1 MKNLKSLSLV
11 LVLTVIFSS
20 FALSSFA
27 AAKDEVIISSID
39 DLPELTNF
47 KDVSG
52 TTVEKIKVSKNGN
65 ILSLTSAKFAN
76 GVDYKYRLAGTEAG
90 YQFTTG
96 TNQYQKLGKISFEYW
111 KSFQKLRLEFNI
123 KIANDTDGISFR
135 TQRFTAATTVSGDPN
150 AYYIFS
156 VGGKSM
162 ITPVTTSADGY
173 TYRTA
178 AGKNSAISTGE
189 WHNVVIEIGAN
200 GVNTAVKFFID
211 NADVSNN
218 ILVLKGNTNSST
230 PATTITVDPMKIQD
244 NSIGFGGQSAKD
256 CVLIPNGKKDSAFGV
271 ELSGLKMTAT
281 NTDYV
286 PRTEGIYASE
296 LKSAKNSVTGKIDT
310 SAIVYNLTGEAKNVR
325 FIIGYYDSEGNLAD
339 VEIKNESIAN
349 VLVTNI
355 NHSFNGTSKQY
366 ASAKAFV
373 WTDSGI
379 IPLSK
384 SADVVE

>member
-11 LVLTVIFSS
+11 LVLTVVFSS
-20 FALSSFA
+20 FALSAFA
-27 AAKDEVIISSID
+27 AAEDRVIISSID
-39 DLPELTNF
+39 DLPALTNF
-47 KDVSG
+47 KVGAEQIIVS
-52 TTVEKIKVSKNGN
+52 ENGN
-65 ILSLTSAKFAN
+65 ILSLTSANFAN
-76 GVDYKYRLAGTEAG
+76 GEDSYRLAGKEAG
-90 YQFTTG
+90 YRFITNPNKQFL
-96 TNQYQKLGKISFEYW
+96 KLGNISFDYW

-135 TQRFTAATTVSGDPN
+135 TQRFTAATTVSGDSN
-150 AYYIFS
+150 AHYIFS
-156 VGGKSM
+156 VGGNKMTTSS
-162 ITPVTTSADGY
+162 VTTSADGY

-200 GVNTAVKFFID
+200 GENKEVKFFID
-211 NADVSNN
+211 NADVSSK
-218 ILVLKGNTNSST
+218 ILVQKGNTNNNT
-230 PATTITVDPMKIQD
+230 QTNITVEPMKIQD
-244 NSIGFGGQSAKD
+244 DSIGFGGVWSNG
-256 CVLIPNGKKDSAFGV
+256 CVLVPNGKRGSAFGV

-286 PRTEGIYASE
+286 SRTEGIYASE
-296 LKSAKNSVTGKIDT
+296 LKSAKNSETGKIDT

-373 WTDSGI
+373 WTDSDI

-384 SADVVE
+384 SADVE

>member
-11 LVLTVIFSS
+11 LVLTVVFSS
-20 FALSSFA
+20 FALSAFA
-27 AAKDEVIISSID
+27 AAEDRVIISSID
-39 DLPELTNF
+39 DLPALTNF
-47 KDVSG
+47 KADTG
-52 TTVEKIKVSKNGN
+52 KINVSKNGN
-65 ILSLTSAKFAN
+65 ILSLTSDNFAN
-76 GVDYKYRLAGTEAG
+76 GVDYYRLAGKEAG
-90 YQFTTG
+90 YRFITDP
-96 TNQYQKLGKISFEYW
+96 NKKHLKLGNISFDYW
-111 KSFQKLRLEFNI
+111 KNYKKLRLEFNI

-135 TQRFTAATTVSGDPN
+135 TQRFTAATTVSGDEN
-150 AYYIFS
+150 AYYVFS
-156 VGGKSM
+156 VGGNSM
-162 ITPVTTSADGY
+162 TTSSATNSENGY
-173 TYRTA
+173 TYRTVA
-178 AGKNSAISTGE
+178 SKKSAISKGE

-200 GVNTAVKFFID
+200 GVNKEVKFFID
-211 NADVSNN
+211 NADVSNK
-218 ILVLKGNTNSST
+218 ILVQNGNTHTNTQT
-230 PATTITVDPMKIQD
+230 PIVEDPMKIQD
-244 NSIGFGGQSAKD
+244 DSIGFGGVWSNG
-256 CVLIPNGKKDSAFGV
+256 CVLVPNGRKDSAFGV

-296 LKSAKNSVTGKIDT
+296 LKSAKNSETGKIDT
-310 SAIVYNLTGEAKNVR
+310 GAIVYNLTGEAKNVR

-373 WTDSGI
+373 WTDSDI

-384 SADVVE
+384 SADVE

>member
-11 LVLTVIFSS
+11 LVLTVVFSS
-20 FALSSFA
+20 FALSAFA
-27 AAKDEVIISSID
+27 AVEDRVIISSID
-39 DLPELTNF
+39 DLPALTNF
-47 KDVSG
+47 KVGAEQIIVS
-52 TTVEKIKVSKNGN
+52 ENGN
-65 ILSLTSAKFAN
+65 ILSLTSANFAN
-76 GVDYKYRLAGTEAG
+76 GEDSYRLAGKEAG
-90 YQFTTG
+90 YRFITG
-96 TNQYQKLGKISFEYW
+96 TTQYLKLGNIPFASW
-111 KSFQKLRLEFNI
+111 KNYKKLRLEFNI

-135 TQRFTAATTVSGDPN
+135 TQRFTDAKVVSGDSN

-162 ITPVTTSADGY
+162 ITPLSSSENGY

-178 AGKNSAISTGE
+178 SSKNSAISKGE

-200 GVNTAVKFFID
+200 GVNKEVKFFID

-218 ILVLKGNTNSST
+218 ILVLKGNTNNNT
-230 PATTITVDPMKIQD
+230 ATEIASEPMKIQD
-244 NSIGFGGQSAKD
+244 ESIGFGGLWANG
-256 CVLIPNGKKDSAFGV
+256 CVLIPNGKKDSPFGV

-296 LKSAKNSVTGKIDT
+296 LKSAKNSETGKIDT
-310 SAIVYNLTGEAKNVR
+310 SAIVYNLTDETKNVKL
-325 FIIGYYDSEGNLAD
+325 IIAYYDSEKNLAD
-339 VEIKNESIAN
+339 VKTEVICVAN
-349 VLVTNI
+349 TLVN
-355 NHSFNGTSKQY
+355 NVNKAFDKPSAY
-366 ASAKAFV
+366 ASAKVFL
-373 WTDSGI
+373 WTDTEI

>member
-11 LVLTVIFSS
+11 LVLTVVFSS
-20 FALSSFA
+20 FALSAFA
-27 AAKDEVIISSID
+27 AVEDKVIISSID

-47 KDVSG
+47 
-52 TTVEKIKVSKNGN
+52 TVDAGKIIVSKNGN
-65 ILSLTSAKFAN
+65 VLSLTADNFAN
-76 GVDYKYRLAGTEAG
+76 GVTNYRLPGNGLYEAG
-90 YQFTTG
+90 YRFITG
-96 TNQYQKLGKISFEYW
+96 TGQYLKLGNISFDYW
-111 KSFQKLRLEFNI
+111 KNYKKLRLEFNI

-135 TQRFTAATTVSGDPN
+135 TQRFTAATTVSGDSN

-156 VGGKSM
+156 VGGKDM
-162 ITPVTTSADGY
+162 ITPLTSSANGY

-178 AGKNSAISTGE
+178 NSKNSAISKGE

-200 GVNTAVKFFID
+200 GVNKEVKFFID

-218 ILVLKGNTNSST
+218 ILVLKGNTNSNAET
-230 PATTITVDPMKIQD
+230 EIVEEPMKIQD
-244 NSIGFGGQSAKD
+244 DSIGFGAQWAKG
-256 CVLIPNGKKDSAFGV
+256 CVLIPNGKKDSTFGV

-286 PRTEGIYASE
+286 PRIEGIYASE

-310 SAIVYNLTGEAKNVR
+310 GAIVYNLTGEAKSVR

-339 VEIKNESIAN
+339 VKTEVISVAN
-349 VLVTNI
+349 TLVN
-355 NHSFNGTSKQY
+355 NVNKAFDKPSAY
-366 ASAKAFV
+366 ASAKVFL
-373 WTDSGI
+373 WTDTEI